1 MTTTYKKRNSLVKI
15 KINGTW
21 VSEEKEIKDGE
32 VQAFLSLLF
41 ENSGDPTV
49 IGCLLRL

>member
-1 MTTTYKKRNSLVKI
+1 MATTHKRGNSIVKI

-21 VSEEKEIKDGE
+21 VSEEKEIKDGV

-41 ENSGDPTV
+41 ENSGDPTI